1 MTAVNKLIGIAALT
15 FLVPVGIATFSN
27 WSNIEPFVI
36 GSPDTSR
43 GTLLYFSRKG

>member
-36 GSPDTSR
+36 GGPDTSR